1 MLRGFV
7 IIIFSL
13 FFSCSQTHE
22 KMNENLL
29 SDEQM
34 IDALVEVHIL
44 ESAARLYL
52 LDGQQNDSLN
62 LRDYYEALFHSK
74 LYSFEAFEKSFSYYS
89 KDPLKMEG
97 FLDSVLIRVQM
108 MEVTK

>member
-7 IIIFSL
+7 IITFSL
-13 FFSCSQTHE
+13 FFSCSQIHE
-22 KMNENLL
+22 KRNENLL

-52 LDGQQNDSLN
+52 LEGQQNDSLN
-62 LRDYYEALFHSK
+62 LRDYYETLFHSK
-74 LYSFEAFEKSFSYYS
+74 SYSFDAFEKSFSYYS